1 MAALLSY
8 QLNILQYVIG
18 SLLEIEKKRSIH
30 GRCSVRKGVLRNL
43 ARFTGKHLCHSLF
56 LNKVGGL
63 RPATLLKK
71 RLWHMFFLV
80 NFAKFLRTTFLQNTS
95 GRLLLK
101 KVGSYFF
108 ERKDNDIACLPKL
121 RGFYT
126 GKTKSC

>member
-18 SLLEIEKKRSIH
+18 SLLEIERKRSIH

-63 RPATLLKK
+63 RPANLLKK
-71 RLWHMFFLV
+71 RLWHMFFPV

-95 GRLLLK
+95 GRLLPK
-101 KVGSYFF
+101 KFGSYFF